1 MFNIIVCK
9 QGTAIES
16 ESQSGERTLLM
27 NKNEKS
33 KEGKNAIWTCMLIS
47 YYVKFFNGEL
57 F

>member
-47 YYVKFFNGEL
+47 YYVKFFDGEL